1 VTSDKTEPNLY
12 SRNWFRFFHVEID
25 QGRTAQEIEFISNCA
40 PLPDFRRI
48 LDFCCGMGR
57 HARELAQRG
66 YSVLGMDRDAIAI
79 AKARELDFGP
89 TYVLSDIRNYQ
100 PAPAGFDAV
109 IVMGQSF
116 GHFDDTTNR
125 DLLLK
130 LSSALRQRGRVL
142 LDLWNPEFFITNQGE
157 RDLHTPLGTV
167 HEKKRVEH
175 NQLFV
180 HLEYPDGSSE
190 NFQWQL
196 FTPAQMG
203 EIAHLSNLLL
213 LNSCSGFEL
222 TRAPSPVDPRI
233 QFVLQRRS

>member
-1 VTSDKTEPNLY
+1 MLEESNLY

-25 QGRTAQEIEFISNCA
+25 QGRTAREIEFISNCA

-48 LDFCCGMGR
+48 LDLCCGMGR
-57 HARELAQRG
+57 HARELARRG
-66 YSVLGMDRDAIAI
+66 YSVLGIDRDASAI
-79 AKARELDFGP
+79 AKARELDAGP
-89 TYVLSDIRNYQ
+89 KYVLAEIRNYQ
-100 PAPAGFDAV
+100 PAPADFDGV

-116 GHFDDTTNR
+116 GHFDDATNR
-125 DLLLK
+125 DILLR
-130 LSSALRQRGRVL
+130 LSSAVRERGL
-142 LDLWNPEFFITNQGE
+142 ITLDVWNPDFFISHQGE
-157 RDLHTPLGTV
+157 RELETARGNV
-167 HEKKRVEH
+167 HEEKRVEH

-196 FTPAQMG
+196 FTPAQIG